1 MGHGMDP
8 SDARRV
14 RVTGNQLKTE
24 FLNKYCLDGILK
36 YSVNLIQ
43 PIPINKSKSVLI
55 KSGMNWQFRLGR
67 IEDIEK
73 YIQTISPDGRTI
85 KYKDHSNFLKTI
97 LTNYFLEKYAFNT
110 TLFIARYGTKWQVYY
125 SQDII
130 ELLLDHCTI
139 RILETGRIKIDFHCA
154 ETIYKGIMTIEYRP
168 EEHKK
173 NWVFGAHGGN
183 AGEQLRRLLEVHLM
197 YTELPI

>member
-24 FLNKYCLDGILK
+24 FLNKYCLDGTLK
-36 YSVNLIQ
+36 NSVDLVQ
-43 PIPINKSKSVLI
+43 PIPINKTKSVLI

-67 IEDIEK
+67 LEDFEK
-73 YIQTISPDGRTI
+73 YILTISPDGRTI
-85 KYKDHSNFLKTI
+85 SYKDHTNIPNTI
-97 LTNYFLEKYAFNT
+97 LTKIFLEKYAFNT
-110 TLFIARYGTKWQVYY
+110 TLFITRIGTRWQIYY

-130 ELLLDHCTI
+130 DLLLDHCTI
-139 RILETGRIKIDFHCA
+139 RILETGRIKFDFHCE

-168 EEHKK
+168 ELHKK

-183 AGEQLRRLLEVHLM
+183 AGELLRRLFEIHLM